1 MMDLRETLSVA
12 VDALR
17 GNKLRAILTSLG
29 VIIGSMSIVL
39 VVTVALTSRKFVI
52 SQIEGIG
59 SNLVWVELE
68 HAGTKGQPLSYELTV
83 ADMDAVKAS
92 VPGVLEVAGTRELP
106 MSIIVAGT
114 ERPVNLI
121 GVTEGFQTIRRLL
134 ITRGRYFDSADMETR
149 SKVCLVT
156 KELADRV
163 FGLENPINGTIRMG
177 ELTFTVI
184 GVFKERVST
193 FGLSEIQRESV
204 IIPLTLMKYYTGV
217 DVLRVLYAQAMRPE
231 DVPGVQR
238 QLARLLQSRH
248 PIEAE
253 YDVQTLA
260 AILNAAQNISLALTI
275 VLLVIAFIALL
286 ISGIGIMNIML
297 VTVTERTREI
307 GIRKAIGA
315 ARREILYQFLIEA
328 FLISGGGAVIGI
340 LIGLAIPVVIQ
351 PLLPGNLRVPISGLS
366 VMIAFGISCSTGLFF
381 GYLPANQ
388 AARLQP
394 IESLRYE

>member
-12 VDALR
+12 IDALR
-17 GNKLRAILTSLG
+17 SNKLRAILTSLG
-29 VIIGSMSIVL
+29 VIIGSASIVL

-59 SNLVWVELE
+59 SNLVWAELVN
-68 HAGTKGQPLSYELTV
+68 AGTKGQPLSYELTV
-83 ADMDAVKAS
+83 SDMEAVKAS

-106 MSIIVAGT
+106 MSVIIGGAA
-114 ERPVNLI
+114 RPVNLI

-134 ITRGRYFDSADMETR
+134 IVRGRYFDSADMETR

-163 FGLENPINGTIRMG
+163 FGLENPIGGTIRMG

-184 GVFKERVST
+184 GVFRERVAT
-193 FGLSEIQRESV
+193 FGLSEIQKESV
-204 IIPLTLMKYYTGV
+204 IIPHTLMKYYTGV
-217 DVLRVLYAQAMRPE
+217 DVLRVVYAQAMSAE
-231 DVPGVQR
+231 DVKTVER
-238 QLARLLQSRH
+238 QMTRVLQSRH

-260 AILNAAQNISLALTI
+260 AILNAAQNISIALTI

-315 ARREILYQFLIEA
+315 AHREILYQFLIEA
-328 FLISGGGAVIGI
+328 FLISGGGAILGI
-340 LIGLAIPVVIQ
+340 LIGLAIPVLIQ
-351 PLLPGNLRVPISGLS
+351 PLLPGNLRVPISGARVL
-366 VMIAFGISCSTGLFF
+366 IAFAVSCSTGLFF
-381 GYLPANQ
+381 GYLPANE

>member
-12 VDALR
+12 IDALR

-29 VIIGSMSIVL
+29 VIIGSASIVL

-59 SNLVWVELE
+59 SNLVWAELVN
-68 HAGTKGQPLSYELTV
+68 AGNKGQPLNYELTV
-83 ADMDAVKAS
+83 ADMNAVKAS
-92 VPGVLEVAGTRELP
+92 VPNVLEVAGTRELL
-106 MSIIVAGT
+106 MSVIVGGI

-134 ITRGRYFDSADMETR
+134 IIRGRYFDSADMETR
-149 SKVCLVT
+149 SKVCLIT
-156 KELADRV
+156 KELSDRV
-163 FGLENPINGTIRMG
+163 FGFENPLGGTIRMG

-184 GVFKERVST
+184 GVFRERVTT
-193 FGLSEIQRESV
+193 FGLSEIQKESV
-204 IIPLTLMKYYTGV
+204 IIPHTLMKYYTGV

-238 QLARLLQSRH
+238 QITRLLQSRH

-253 YDVQTLA
+253 YDVQTLS
-260 AILNAAQNISLALTI
+260 AILSAAQNISLALTI

-315 ARREILYQFLIEA
+315 AHREILYQFLIEA
-328 FLISGGGAVIGI
+328 FLISGGGAVLGI
-340 LIGLAIPVVIQ
+340 LIGLAIPAIIQ
-351 PLLPGNLRVPISGLS
+351 PLLPGNLRVPISGIS
-366 VMIAFGISCSTGLFF
+366 VMIAFAVSCSTGLFF

>member
-12 VDALR
+12 IDALR

-29 VIIGSMSIVL
+29 VIIGSASIVL
-39 VVTVALTSRKFVI
+39 VVTVALTSRRFVI

-59 SNLVWVELE
+59 SNLVWAELI
-68 HAGTKGQPLSYELTV
+68 HAGSKGQPLSYELTV
-83 ADMDAVKAS
+83 GDMDAVKAS
-92 VPGVLEVAGTRELP
+92 VPGVQEVAGTRELP
-106 MSIIVAGT
+106 MSVIVGGT
-114 ERPVNLI
+114 ERPINLI
-121 GVTEGFQTIRRLL
+121 GVTEGFQAIRRLL
-134 ITRGRYFDSADMETR
+134 IIRGRYFDSADMETR
-149 SKVCLVT
+149 SKVCLIT
-156 KELADRV
+156 KDLSDRV
-163 FGLENPINGTIRMG
+163 FGLENPIGGTIRMG

-184 GVFKERVST
+184 GVFRERVAT
-193 FGLSEIQRESV
+193 FGLSEIQKESV
-204 IIPLTLMKYYTGV
+204 IIPHTLMKYYTGV

-231 DVPGVQR
+231 DVPGVER
-238 QLARLLQSRH
+238 QMTRLLMSRH

-260 AILNAAQNISLALTI
+260 AILSAAQNISLALTI

-315 ARREILYQFLIEA
+315 AHREILYQFLIEA

-340 LIGLAIPVVIQ
+340 LIGVAIPVAIQ

-366 VMIAFGISCSTGLFF
+366 VVIAFAVSCSTGLFF
-381 GYLPANQ
+381 GYLPANE

>member
-1 MMDLRETLSVA
+1 MDLRETLSVA
-12 VDALR
+12 IDALR

-29 VIIGSMSIVL
+29 VIIGSASIVL

-59 SNLVWVELE
+59 SNLVWAELI
-68 HAGTKGQPLSYELTV
+68 HAGSKGQPLSYEITV
-83 ADMDAVKAS
+83 SDMDAVKGS
-92 VPGVLEVAGTRELP
+92 VPGVQEVAGTRELP
-106 MSIIVAGT
+106 MSIIIGGA

-121 GVTEGFQTIRRLL
+121 GVTEGFQAIRRLV
-134 ITRGRYFDSADMETR
+134 IIRGRYFDSADMETR

-156 KELADRV
+156 KELSDRV
-163 FGLENPINGTIRMG
+163 FGLENPIGGTIRMG

-184 GVFKERVST
+184 GVFRERVAT
-193 FGLSEIQRESV
+193 FGLSEIQKESV
-204 IIPLTLMKYYTGV
+204 IIPHTLMKYYTGV

-231 DVPGVQR
+231 DVPGVER
-238 QLARLLQSRH
+238 QMARLLQSRH
-248 PIEAE
+248 PIEAD

-260 AILNAAQNISLALTI
+260 AILSAAQNISLALTI

-315 ARREILYQFLIEA
+315 AHREILYQFLIEA

-340 LIGLAIPVVIQ
+340 LIGLAIPVAIQ
-351 PLLPGNLRVPISGLS
+351 PLLPGNLRVPVSTAS
-366 VMIAFGISCSTGLFF
+366 VLIAFAVSCSTGLFF
-381 GYLPANQ
+381 GYLPANN

>member
-12 VDALR
+12 IDALR
-17 GNKLRAILTSLG
+17 SNKLRAILTSLG
-29 VIIGSMSIVL
+29 VIIGSASIVL

-59 SNLVWVELE
+59 SNLVWAELVN
-68 HAGTKGQPLSYELTV
+68 AGSKGQPLSYELTV
-83 ADMDAVKAS
+83 SDMEAVKAS
-92 VPGVLEVAGTRELP
+92 VPGVQEVAGTRELP
-106 MSIIVAGT
+106 MSIIIGGAA
-114 ERPVNLI
+114 RPVNLI

-134 ITRGRYFDSADMETR
+134 IIRGRYFDSADMETR

-156 KELADRV
+156 KELSDRV
-163 FGLENPINGTIRMG
+163 FGLENPIGGTIRMG

-184 GVFKERVST
+184 GVFRERVAT
-193 FGLSEIQRESV
+193 FGLSEIQKESV
-204 IIPLTLMKYYTGV
+204 IIPHTLMKYYTGV
-217 DVLRVLYAQAMRPE
+217 DVLRVLYAQAISAE
-231 DVPGVQR
+231 DVKTVER
-238 QLARLLQSRH
+238 QMTRLLQSRH

-260 AILNAAQNISLALTI
+260 AILNAAQNISIALTI

-315 ARREILYQFLIEA
+315 AHREILYQFLIEA
-328 FLISGGGAVIGI
+328 FLISGGGAVLGI
-340 LIGLAIPVVIQ
+340 LIGVAIPVLIQ
-351 PLLPGNLRVPISGLS
+351 PFLPGNLRVPISVTS
-366 VMIAFGISCSTGLFF
+366 VLIAFAVSCSTGLFF
-381 GYLPANQ
+381 GYLPANE